1 MSWFRQTK
9 PTGVAPDYTGLQLQT
24 SVSTLPIAIIWGQTK
39 ASANVI
45 WYTNFQRHSEGG
57 GGKGGSSAAPSGYT
71 YSADVMLA
79 LCEGPI
85 GGVGRV
91 WRDQSTYTLA
101 DLGLSFFNGATPQT
115 TWGYLAATYP
125 AQALAYQGTAFVC
138 AANYALGDNASIG
151 NHNFEI
157 VGLLAGTG
165 VNGVDADPAQ
175 VIADFLTN
183 PQYGAG
189 FDPASLDAPT
199 LFGAS
204 GDASLQTYCRALGI
218 AFSPALNSQQQA
230 SSVLTRWLQIVNCA
244 AVWSGGRLRFIPYAD
259 TPVASGSH
267 AATSDSFAPNV
278 TPIYDLG
285 DADFVDEK
293 DDKDPLQA
301 ARADPWS
308 LPTIQRVECLSRA
321 NEYASVPVEA
331 RDQSQIERYGV
342 RVGTTIQAHEIC
354 DEINVGPIVA
364 QTILQRQLY
373 VRARYAFKLSW
384 EYCLLDPMDVVT
396 INDVHLGLNACPVR
410 IVALEEDE
418 KGLIAVTAEELT
430 AGVSTPVLYPVA
442 STSGNVVN
450 HGVAAAPVNPPL
462 IFEPPAALTG
472 GAAQIWVGASGG
484 ANGQADPNW
493 GGASVWLS
501 LDDASYSRIATIAQP
516 LRQGRLTRALPA
528 ANGWDVAD
536 SLSIDVTES
545 GATLS
550 GSTAAAAQQG
560 ATRSLVDGEILAY
573 ESATLTGA
581 NAYAL
586 TGLQRGLYGAAGA
599 AHAAGASFARLDQ
612 AIVAYDLPANFIGR
626 RLYFKFQSFN
636 LFGLGAEDL
645 STCEAFA
652 FTPLGFSVGSP
663 IATQLSG
670 GVPLDLG
677 AADAA
682 PTLADDF
689 GALLGA
695 VSGALDLGVA

>member
-1 MSWFRQTK
+1 M
-9 PTGVAPDYTGLQLQT
+9 
-24 SVSTLPIAIIWGQTK
+24 
-39 ASANVI
+39 
-45 WYTNFQRHSEGG
+45 
-57 GGKGGSSAAPSGYT
+57 
-71 YSADVMLA
+71 
-79 LCEGPI
+79 
-85 GGVGRV
+85 
-91 WRDQSTYTLA
+91 
-101 DLGLSFFNGATPQT
+101 
-115 TWGYLAATYP
+115 
-125 AQALAYQGTAFVC
+125 
-138 AANYALGDNASIG
+138 
-151 NHNFEI
+151 
-157 VGLLAGTG
+157 
-165 VNGVDADPAQ
+165 
-175 VIADFLTN
+175 
-183 PQYGAG
+183 
-189 FDPASLDAPT
+189 
-199 LFGAS
+199 
-204 GDASLQTYCRALGI
+204 
-218 AFSPALNSQQQA
+218 
-230 SSVLTRWLQIVNCA
+230 
-244 AVWSGGRLRFIPYAD
+244 WSGGRLRFIPYAD

-560 ATRSLVDGEILAY
+560 ATRSLVDGEVLAY